1 MSISRRQ
8 FFKLNGAGLLA
19 SQLAACEL
27 GGNSPARL
35 YGGYRGYG
43 NTFGTAC
50 IDQSGE
56 LIWKLETP
64 ARLHEVCLSQDLSI
78 GAAVARRP
86 GYFIQLFSPLDGQEL
101 GQLDIPHG
109 LIFEGHA
116 LFRNGPHTASGQTEL
131 WATASKADTSEAI
144 LLNYRLDIENSKVAS
159 ESTSETTSKIE
170 GQAKITAQAPE
181 QISIPG
187 LGPHQMLLLEHEHEQ
202 EQEQDRDQK
211 QSKLVI
217 AIGGWQSEGRIVLN
231 PDSFE
236 SGLIFFDFESKTS
249 DFVPMADANLSARHL
264 SSDGQNLWVG
274 MQLADPAPSHHSLL
288 YRYSNQ
294 QGWTAVE
301 EPESGWQGF
310 NGYVGSVTVSENE
323 VVATSPQGHIYGRWD
338 LTGQS
343 ISTQNALDISGATSV
358 NGKWWLSSGVGEV
371 SRAGKILTSRV
382 FWDNHWVGHT

>member
-27 GGNSPARL
+27 GGSSPARL

-56 LIWKLETP
+56 LLWKLETP

-78 GAAVARRP
+78 GATVARRP
-86 GYFIQLFSPLDGQEL
+86 GYFIQLFSPADGQAL
-101 GQLDIPHG
+101 GQLEIPRG

-116 LFRNGPHTASGQTEL
+116 LFRTNPLGQTEL
-131 WATASKADTSEAI
+131 WASASQVDSSQAL
-144 LLNYRLDIENSKVAS
+144 LLNYPLDIQSSTAAGPKVV
-159 ESTSETTSKIE
+159 TPKT
-170 GQAKITAQAPE
+170 PE

-187 LGPHQMLLLEHEHEQ
+187 LGPHQILQ
-202 EQEQDRDQK
+202 TQDK
-211 QSKLVI
+211 SKLVI
-217 AIGGWQSEGRIVLN
+217 AIGGWQSEGRTVLN

-236 SGLIFFDFESKTS
+236 SGLVFFDFEAKTS
-249 DFVPMADANLSARHL
+249 NFVPMEDTDLSARHL

-288 YRYSNQ
+288 YRYSQQ
-294 QGWTAVE
+294 QGWQALE

-310 NGYVGSVTVSENE
+310 NGYIGSVTLSKTE
-323 VVATSPQGHIYGRWD
+323 VLATSPQGHIYGRWD
-338 LTGQS
+338 HTGQS
-343 ISTQNALDISGATSV
+343 IATQNALDISGATSI
-358 NGKWWLSSGVGEV
+358 NGQWWLSSGVGEL
-371 SRAGKILTSRV
+371 SHAGKILNSGV